1 MMGSAREEGH
11 KEGHEKAREEGRR
24 EKAEMLAQLLA
35 KKFGPL
41 AEAQRVRVEGADG
54 ATLNRWFEAFL
65 DAVSIDDLLAATRS
79 APKWARSGIDVHR
92 PVNGNA

>member
-1 MMGSAREEGH
+1 VEAYPWECVRYEEVREES
-11 KEGHEKAREEGRR
+11 RR

-41 AEAQRVRVEGADG
+41 AEAQRERVEGADG

-65 DAVSIDDLLAATRS
+65 DAATIDDLFRE
-79 APKWARSGIDVHR
+79 
-92 PVNGNA
+92 